1 MVLKSEQK
9 YRSWVEVDLDNFIS
23 NLREIKRLIGP
34 QVDFMQIVKAD
45 AYGHG
50 AIEISNAALKNGARM
65 LGVANA
71 DEGVQ
76 LRISGI
82 DAPIVILGPS
92 TAPEIDEI
100 IKYNLTPSVSDILFA
115 GQLQKALEKAGHKL
129 PVHIEIDTGMGR
141 GGIMYS
147 EALNLIREISRLA
160 NITMDG
166 IFSHLA
172 TSENIISYNDRQWQL
187 FSGLLEELKRLGI
200 NIPIRHIGNSGA
212 ILNYPEFKMDMVRP
226 GIMTYGIHPAPDN
239 EAKASLAPVMSFK
252 TSIVLLKDFPKGYGI
267 GYGSTYITNK
277 ETRIATIPV
286 GYGDGYPFILGNL
299 GEALIRGKRAPLV
312 GRVSMDMCTI
322 DVTNI
327 PGCAVGDEVVLMG
340 KQGQEYISANEI
352 AGKAKTI
359 SYEVLCALGKRAP
372 RVFLQ
377 KGETGAVEPR
387 LRRIFVP
394 DEERSI
400 SRIDNIIRH
409 CFQARTHNEELGDAI
424 YYEMFET
431 LFGKEDRQLELRSCF
446 RYDIRIEQLPE
457 ANKSTPRADDYF
469 QVTTHVEYKKTIR
482 NNIFMIGCASNNAQL
497 AALIEDPHCEYRW
510 ILGHDDDLVAES
522 DFKVESMRIDG
533 EDIPITETKK
543 TNRGY
548 EVWCGNEALKEK
560 INCEVKIEIE
570 IVTKKAKRNKAF
582 PVYLLYPTRGLAI
595 NFNYENANLKN
606 VREES
611 FFAGRHPQ
619 PSVSASKGKF
629 IDIKIS
635 DKEWIFPTS
644 GVIFIW
650 DIEI

>member
-34 QVDFMQIVKAD
+34 QVDFMQTVKAD

-100 IKYNLTPSVSDILFA
+100 IKYNLTPSVSDIFFA
-115 GQLQKALEKAGHKL
+115 RQLQKTLEKAGHKL

-160 NITMDG
+160 NITLAG
-166 IFSHLA
+166 IFSHFA
-172 TSENIISYNDRQWQL
+172 NSEIIIPYNDRQWQL

-212 ILNYPEFKMDMVRP
+212 ILNYPEFNMDMVRP
-226 GIMTYGIHPAPDN
+226 GIMTYGIYPAPDN
-239 EAKASLAPVMSFK
+239 EAKASLVPVMSFK

-322 DVTNI
+322 DVTHI
-327 PGCAVGDEVVLMG
+327 SGCAVGDEVVLLG

-352 AGKAKTI
+352 AFRAKTI

-394 DEERSI
+394 DEEKSI

-446 RYDIRIEQLPE
+446 RYDIRIAQLPE
-457 ANKSTPRADDYF
+457 ANKSTPRADAYF
-469 QVTTHVEYKKTIR
+469 QLSTHVEYKKTIR

-510 ILGHDDDLVAES
+510 ILGHDDDLVVQR
-522 DFKVESMRIDG
+522 DFKVERMRIDG

-548 EVWCGNEALKEK
+548 EVWCGDEKLKKK

-570 IVTKKAKRNKAF
+570 IVTKKAKGNKSF
-582 PVYLLYPTRGLAI
+582 PVYLLYPTRGLEI

-606 VREES
+606 VHEES

-619 PSVSASKGKF
+619 PSISLSKGKF

-635 DKEWIFPTS
+635 DQEWIFPTS

-650 DIEI
+650 DI

>member
-34 QVDFMQIVKAD
+34 QVDFMQTVKAD

-100 IKYNLTPSVSDILFA
+100 IKYNLTPSVSDIFFA
-115 GQLQKALEKAGHKL
+115 RQLQKTLEKAGHKL

-166 IFSHLA
+166 IFSHFA
-172 TSENIISYNDRQWQL
+172 NSEIIIPYNDRQWQL

-212 ILNYPEFKMDMVRP
+212 ILNYPEFNMDMVRP
-226 GIMTYGIHPAPDN
+226 GIMTYGIYPAPDN
-239 EAKASLAPVMSFK
+239 EAKASLVPVMSFK

-322 DVTNI
+322 DVTHI
-327 PGCAVGDEVVLMG
+327 SGCAVGDEVVLLG

-352 AGKAKTI
+352 AFRAKTI

-394 DEERSI
+394 DEEKSI

-446 RYDIRIEQLPE
+446 RYDIRIAQLPE
-457 ANKSTPRADDYF
+457 ANKSTPRADAYF
-469 QVTTHVEYKKTIR
+469 QLSTHVEYKKTIR
-482 NNIFMIGCASNNAQL
+482 NNIFMIGCASDNAQL

-510 ILGHDDDLVAES
+510 ILGHDDDLVVQR
-522 DFKVESMRIDG
+522 DFKVERMRIDG

-548 EVWCGNEALKEK
+548 EVWCGDEKLKKK

-570 IVTKKAKRNKAF
+570 IVTKKAKGNKSF
-582 PVYLLYPTRGLAI
+582 PVYLLYPTRGLEI

-606 VREES
+606 VHEES

-619 PSVSASKGKF
+619 PSISVSKGKF

-635 DKEWIFPTS
+635 DQEWIFPTS

-650 DIEI
+650 DI